1 MIINPDKFQAI
12 FLDRK
17 KSNFRNIPL
26 TLDNQ
31 AIKSFPSADLLGIN
45 LDDKLIFNLHVTNIC
60 RSAANQLN
68 VLIKLKSYLSF
79 HAKRSLISSYIIA
92 NFDQCCLVSIFST
105 AKSLSKIECL
115 QKRVFRF
122 LYNTYSISHEYLLE
136 KAKQSRMIV
145 YRSRILCIKTYKT
158 KKTLNLEFINNIFKV
173 KENKT
178 LLTEQYKV
186 NLETPEWNQLTL
198 GVKNLKVYGPNIWSS
213 VPFHIKPSENL
224 NLFKSTIC
232 TN

>member
-17 KSNFRNIPL
+17 KSNFGNIPL

-79 HAKRSLISSYIIA
+79 HAKRILISSYIIA
-92 NFDQCCLVSIFST
+92 NFDQCSLVSIFST
-105 AKSLSKIECL
+105 AKSLNKIECL
-115 QKRVFRF
+115 QKRAFRF
-122 LYNTYSISHEYLLE
+122 LYNTYSISHEDLLE
-136 KAKQSRMIV
+136 KAKQSRMSV
-145 YRSRILCIKTYKT
+145 YRSRILCIKIYKT
-158 KKTLNLEFINNIFKV
+158 KKPLNLRSKRIRH
-173 KENKT
+173 
-178 LLTEQYKV
+178 Y
-186 NLETPEWNQLTL
+186 
-198 GVKNLKVYGPNIWSS
+198 
-213 VPFHIKPSENL
+213 
-224 NLFKSTIC
+224 
-232 TN
+232 